1 MSLFTANQTFQR
13 IFEKPTSLH
22 FLLALTTNDKVQLVA
37 TNTTMS
43 SGPYQAAASLL
54 NDIWERRVSLKTLVY
69 NKKGNLTC
77 SKATYAQVCKVLA
90 NRAVLQDILET
101 HPVDGAKNQGL
112 LHVLVYELLM
122 GPNKR
127 IQGGGALKRKL
138 MKKEEAYR
146 KALVEAQVRH
156 PADTTAVDFPRY
168 VRVNTWRTTTKDVVD
183 KLKQLGIECFADEHV
198 PDLLVLPQA
207 ITGRLKD
214 ESSLLESSHI
224 VLQDKSS
231 CFSALCMAL
240 GFDEVTNRTGVDYLD
255 ACAAPGNKTSH
266 LAALLANN
274 QTPSSSGKKVK
285 PTTVYALDR
294 NSQRLDGLKLR
305 MAKMLPA
312 EENAHIKVLPEL
324 QDFLATTPADFS
336 TCRGILL
343 DPSCSGSGIFTALDR
358 QADSANEEEV
368 ASRMEHL
375 SNFQVTAL
383 KHAMTFPSVQHIVY
397 STCSIHAQENE
408 SVVEQA
414 VNANRDDWK
423 IVAPQCLTT
432 WKRRGV
438 ATEGLSEEET
448 DCMIRVDKEDDT
460 NGFFVCCLQRQSA
473 TNQKA
478 EKAKVPEVTS
488 ELAAIPVY
496 SGQFKKAIP
505 KKSPKKNT
513 PKKSPSSTDS
523 ATKSPTPS
531 KKDAPVSKSKQ
542 KRDNAKKNTSKPATP
557 DAVETETTDVS
568 TVSGNVVS
576 VKSKKRPAET
586 ETTGDDKH
594 ANKRAKKL
602 AWKSQQKS
610 NKLNRIKK
618 KKSA

>member
-1 MSLFTANQTFQR
+1 
-13 IFEKPTSLH
+13 
-22 FLLALTTNDKVQLVA
+22 
-37 TNTTMS
+37 MS

-90 NRAVLQDILET
+90 NRAVLTDILEAL
-101 HPVDGAKNQGL
+101 PVDGAKNQGL
-112 LHVLVYELLM
+112 LHVLLYELVL

-138 MKKEEAYR
+138 MKKEETYR
-146 KALVEAQVRH
+146 KALLDAQIRH

-168 VRVNTWRTTTKDVVD
+168 VRVNTWRTTTLKVVD

-198 PDLLVLPQA
+198 PDLLVLPPA

-274 QTPSSSGKKVK
+274 QSPTSSSAKKVK

-312 EENAHIKVLPEL
+312 EENSHVKVLPEL

-336 TCRGILL
+336 TVRGILL

-358 QADSANEEEV
+358 QADSTDEDEV

-408 SVVEQA
+408 NVVEQA
-414 VNANRDDWK
+414 VNANRDDWT
-423 IVAPQCLTT
+423 IVAPQCLAT

-448 DCMIRVDKEDDT
+448 DCMIRVNKEDDT

-473 TNQKA
+473 TKQTA
-478 EKAKVPEVTS
+478 TKAKIPDVTS
-488 ELAAIPVY
+488 ELAEIPVY
-496 SGQFKKAIP
+496 SGQFKKVTP
-505 KKSPKKNT
+505 KRSPSKKNT
-513 PKKSPSSTDS
+513 PKSSPSSTDS
-523 ATKSPTPS
+523 TTKVPTPS
-531 KKDAPVSKSKQ
+531 KKDGSVSKSKQ
-542 KRDNAKKNTSKPATP
+542 KRDKAKKDTSKPSNP
-557 DAVETETTDVS
+557 DEVETTNVS

-586 ETTGDDKH
+586 ETETDGDDKH

-602 AWKSQQKS
+602 EWKRKQKDK
-610 NKLNRIKK
+610 KLNRIKK
-618 KKSA
+618 KKTA